1 MFDRLNKRERQAMGE
16 RLHGARQLA
25 GLMIRE
31 VANSQDVSVNSVH
44 NWERGAVPSS
54 DLRTALAALYH
65 VDEDILFAEI
75 AARRAHA
82 ESLLSA

>member
-1 MFDRLNKRERQAMGE
+1 MFDRLDQQERQAMGE
-16 RLHGARQLA
+16 RLQGARLLA

-31 VANSQDVSVNSVH
+31 VAKSQAVSVNSVH
-44 NWERGAVPSS
+44 NWERGAVPNSQ
-54 DLRTALAALYH
+54 LRAALAALYK